1 VKVAYLEMIG
11 GASGNMLLG
20 ALIDAGVDPAALE
33 RALRTIPVE
42 GWSIERRRVDKLGI
56 AATYFDFVV
65 PGEDHHAHEHPN
77 RPRAHGRHL
86 ADVLAIVAGSALS
99 AGQKARAAS
108 IYARLAEAEAKVHGT
123 TPEHI
128 HFHEVGAVDAILDVA
143 GACVALDLLGVE
155 RVFCSAFPVG
165 RGTVAMDHGRY
176 PNPPPATAELLR
188 GAPTYDAGIEGEMVT
203 TTGAAI
209 LTALVERAGERP
221 AMRVESIGYG
231 AGRSDFELPNV
242 LRVSIGELQTKPAGA
257 DGDPG
262 GTAGEPGAGGDPGD
276 EVAVLETNIDD
287 MSPQHFE
294 IAIERVLAAGAYD
307 VWLAPVTMKKL
318 RPGVIFGA
326 VAPPAREAE
335 VARTMLAETSSLGVR
350 ARRERRYVLHREI
363 EEVATPLGPVRV
375 KTATVDGQPRRTL
388 EYDDVARIARERRR
402 PIADVAAHIE
412 EFLLHHPP
420 NNVTPTLR
428 QAQGDDREP
437 NNVTLSLSKGEPVGG
452 PGHPEPVEG

>member
-1 VKVAYLEMIG
+1 MKVAYLEMIG

-20 ALIDAGVDPAALE
+20 AFIDAGVDSAALE

-56 AATYFDFVV
+56 AATYFDFIV
-65 PGEDHHAHEHPN
+65 PGEDHHAHEHAS

-86 ADVLAIVAGSALS
+86 ADVLAIVAGSGLS

-108 IYARLAEAEAKVHGT
+108 IYTRLAEAEAKVHGT
-123 TPEHI
+123 TPDHI

-155 RVFCSAFPVG
+155 RVYCSAFPVG

-221 AMRVESIGYG
+221 AMRVARIGYG
-231 AGRSDFELPNV
+231 AGRSDFALPNV
-242 LRVSIGELQTKPAGA
+242 LRVSIGELQAESTR
-257 DGDPG
+257 
-262 GTAGEPGAGGDPGD
+262 AGGDSGGAYGDAGD

-294 IAIERVLAAGAYD
+294 IAIERVLAAGAFD

-326 VAPPAREAE
+326 VAPPEREAE
-335 VARTMLAETSSLGVR
+335 VARAMLAETSSLGVR
-350 ARRERRYVLHREI
+350 VRRERRYVLHREI

-388 EYDDVARIARERRR
+388 EYDDVARIAREQRR
-402 PIADVAAHIE
+402 PIAEVTTRIE
-412 EFLLHHPP
+412 EFLLHHPLDS
-420 NNVTPTLR
+420 VAR
-428 QAQGDDREP
+428 R
-437 NNVTLSLSKGEPVGG
+437 
-452 PGHPEPVEG
+452 PEPVEG

>member
-1 VKVAYLEMIG
+1 VSVAYLEMIG

-20 ALIDAGVDPAALE
+20 AFVDAGVEPAALE
-33 RALRTIPVE
+33 RALRTIPVD
-42 GWSIERRRVDKLGI
+42 GWSIECRRVDKLGI

-65 PGEDHHAHEHPN
+65 PGEDHHAHEHQN
-77 RPRAHGRHL
+77 RPKAHGRHL
-86 ADVLAIVAGSALS
+86 ADVLAIVAGSGLS

-143 GACVALDLLGVE
+143 GACVALDLMGIEDVY
-155 RVFCSAFPVG
+155 CSAFPVG

-221 AMRVESIGYG
+221 AMRAARIGYG
-231 AGRSDFELPNV
+231 AGRSDFAVPNV
-242 LRVSIGELQTKPAGA
+242 LRVSIGELYAERESGGAAGV
-257 DGDPG
+257 
-262 GTAGEPGAGGDPGD
+262 AGGEAPADD
-276 EVAVLETNIDD
+276 VAVLETNIDD

-326 VAPPAREAE
+326 IAPLAREAE

-350 ARRERRYVLHREI
+350 ARRERRYVLRREI

-402 PIADVAAHIE
+402 PIAEIAARIE
-412 EFLLHHPP
+412 EFLLHRPP
-420 NNVTPTLR
+420 N
-428 QAQGDDREP
+428 DREP
-437 NNVTLSLSKGEPVGG
+437 NSVTLGEL
-452 PGHPEPVEG
+452 VEG